1 MSIDPATSI
10 ASVHLTVANLAR
22 SLTFYQERL
31 GLLVHRQA
39 NGVAALGAGDAD
51 LLVLHESPPAP
62 PRRPGT
68 TGLYHFAIVV
78 PTRIDLAR
86 ALRRL
91 VGTRTMMQGF
101 ADHLVSE
108 AIYLAD
114 PDGNGIE
121 IYRDRPR
128 QEWPYV
134 DGRLQMG
141 TEPLDVDG
149 LLAAAGADRDGG
161 LPEGTRMGHVHL
173 QVSNLDD
180 AERFFREAIGFD
192 LLMRYGS
199 SAAFLSAGGYHH
211 HIAVNTW
218 AGAGAPAPPSGSIGL
233 RHVVVRVP
241 SPAALAGVRASLEA
255 AGVPNE
261 ENEHSLAAPDSSG
274 NLIVVTVAEG

>member
-1 MSIDPATSI
+1 
-10 ASVHLTVANLAR
+10 
-22 SLTFYQERL
+22 
-31 GLLVHRQA
+31 
-39 NGVAALGAGDAD
+39 
-51 LLVLHESPPAP
+51 
-62 PRRPGT
+62 
-68 TGLYHFAIVV
+68 
-78 PTRIDLAR
+78 
-86 ALRRL
+86 
-91 VGTRTMMQGF
+91 MMQGF

-192 LLMRYGS
+192 LVMRYGS

-255 AGVPNE
+255 AGVPIE